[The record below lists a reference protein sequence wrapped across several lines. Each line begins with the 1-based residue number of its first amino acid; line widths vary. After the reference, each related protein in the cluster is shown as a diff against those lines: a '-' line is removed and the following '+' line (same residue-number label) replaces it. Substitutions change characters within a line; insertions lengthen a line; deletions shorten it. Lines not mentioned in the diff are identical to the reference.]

1 MITIKIERKVFKW
14 LRTKYFTL
22 SLQKVAEDTLLI
34 KNAVKKAEGDDDVDA
49 STVAVLEQYYRCVYE
64 RRAKIDYNPKELHL
78 NNVKPRNL

>member
-22 SLQKVAEDTLLI
+22 SLQKVAEDTLLT

-64 RRAKIDYNPKELHL
+64 RRAKIDYNPKGITL
-78 NNVKPRNL
+78 K